1 MILRNYIP
9 AFIVLALLLLVP
21 FIWNSSGALNF
32 LTYTLI
38 VALGAIGWN
47 ILGGIAGQTSFG
59 HAAFFGVGAYFVA
72 LWQINF
78 GLPAWSGFLLA
89 IIAGSLVALIIG
101 YLSFRAGLRGSYFAL
116 VTLAFA
122 EVLRVLANSFSFTGG
137 AAGRLLPIN
146 YGIGYL
152 QFENPLYFYLLTLL
166 VVTIA
171 LLFMVWVVR
180 SRFGAQLI
188 AIKENED
195 AAKALGV
202 DTLKRKLQVIAISG
216 AITAASGAL
225 YVQYFLYIDPILAF
239 SPKMSIEVLLATMVG
254 GIGTVLG
261 PVVGAFALHFLGEGV
276 KFFTGD
282 VPGVDIAI
290 YGLVLIIAVCFMPR
304 GLLSVIEKIRLK
316 SRFKN

>member
-9 AFIVLALLLLVP
+9 AFVVLALLLLVP

-122 EVLRVLANSFSFTGG
+122 EVLRVLANSFSLTGG

-146 YGIGYL
+146 YGIGSL
-152 QFENPLYFYLLTLL
+152 QFENPLYFYFLTLL

-304 GLLSVIEKIRLK
+304 GLLSLIEKVRLK
-316 SRFKN
+316 TRFKN

>member
-1 MILRNYIP
+1 M
-9 AFIVLALLLLVP
+9 
-21 FIWNSSGALNF
+21 
-32 LTYTLI
+32 
-38 VALGAIGWN
+38 
-47 ILGGIAGQTSFG
+47 
-59 HAAFFGVGAYFVA
+59 
-72 LWQINF
+72 WQINF

-146 YGIGYL
+146 YGIGSL
-152 QFENPLYFYLLTLL
+152 QFENPLYFYFLTLL

-304 GLLSVIEKIRLK
+304 GLLSLIEKVRLK
-316 SRFKN
+316 TRFKN

>member
-9 AFIVLALLLLVP
+9 AFVVLALLLLVP

-122 EVLRVLANSFSFTGG
+122 EVLRVLANSFSLTGG

-146 YGIGYL
+146 YGIGSL
-152 QFENPLYFYLLTLL
+152 QFENPLYFYFLTLL

-290 YGLVLIIAVCFMPR
+290 
-304 GLLSVIEKIRLK
+304 
-316 SRFKN
+316 